1 MENKRHRGR
10 PTKSE
15 KIVRRDHFSVWVT
28 KEEKQKIS
36 EIIEKSGLSASQ
48 FFVTLALD
56 SPWKRPKRRE
66 LPTKTAETIRILE
79 QLAGILSLAVLKTKD
94 HQMQS
99 QHWEHSSQRVRLI
112 ADLISL
118 WLFEEFEI
126 RTVQKTLSETI
137 DLMKQLNI
145 YIGQMLESSE
155 GKNQIL
161 GSVAQ
166 LIINCKALLTSHEAY
181 YQNGEFQRSTRD
193 WVSRQAENPTV
204 AHKAVEEALSKIIKR
219 IEHDW

>member
-1 MENKRHRGR
+1 MENKRQKGR
-10 PTKSE
+10 PAKSE
-15 KIVRRDHFSVWVT
+15 RVVRRDHFSVWVT
-28 KEEKQKIS
+28 KEEKQRIS

-66 LPTKTAETIRILE
+66 LPAKTADTIRILE
-79 QLAGILSLAVLKTKD
+79 QLSGILSLAVLKTKD

-99 QHWEHSSQRVRLI
+99 QQWEQSSQRVRLI
-112 ADLISL
+112 ANLISL

-126 RTVQKTLSETI
+126 RKTQKTMTEIT
-137 DLMKQLNI
+137 DLMQQLNM
-145 YIGQMLESSE
+145 YLSQMLDSSE
-155 GKNQIL
+155 SKSQIL

-166 LIINCKALLTSHEAY
+166 MISNCKRILASYENY
-181 YQNGEFQRSTRD
+181 YQSGEFQRSTKD
-193 WVSRQAENPTV
+193 WVSWQSETPAAV
-204 AHKAVEEALSKIIKR
+204 HKAIEDALLKIIRR